1 MAIVTVSGE
10 TGCRTESLARLVA
23 HRLNFELITEAR
35 LDQLIADEFGSGASL
50 EGKAWRPA
58 ATLVLARL
66 ATEHHLV
73 VCGSGAEL
81 PLPSLPGLLRVRLM
95 AREAFRTSNLM
106 VESGSDRTQARA
118 ELRALDAARR
128 QLRNERLGRAKTAAS
143 HVDLILNA
151 ESLTEDAM
159 VGILEAAASSREL
172 VESGF
177 LSYAANAQIE
187 FQMRLQLARHG
198 IAPAGR
204 AALKRARFNH
214 ASEQLFANV
223 LDFYRIEWQYE
234 PRSFALQWDKDGRVT
249 EAFTPDF
256 YLPEFDLYIE
266 LTTMKQ
272 ALVTKKN
279 RKVKRLKAIYPHINI
294 QVFYQKDLQDLVFKY
309 GLSDRAPAL

>member
-35 LDQLIADEFGSGASL
+35 LEKLIADEFGSGASIT
-50 EGKAWRPA
+50 GKAWRPA
-58 ATLVLARL
+58 TTLVLARL

-73 VCGSGAEL
+73 VSGPGAEL
-81 PLPSLPGLLRVRLM
+81 LFPNFPGLLRVHLI
-95 AREAFRTSNLM
+95 AREAFRTGNVM
-106 VESGSDRTQARA
+106 VENGSDRARA
-118 ELRALDAARR
+118 RAALRESETARR
-128 QLRNERLGRAKTAAS
+128 RLRKERFGRATTAAGD
-143 HVDLILNA
+143 VDLILNA

-159 VGILEAAASSREL
+159 VSVIEAAAASRAL
-172 VESGF
+172 VEGGL
-177 LSYAANAQIE
+177 LSHAANAQIE
-187 FQMRLQLARHG
+187 FQMCVQLARHG

-204 AALKRARFNH
+204 AALRRPRFNH

-223 LDFYRIEWQYE
+223 LDFYRIEWHYE
-234 PRSFALQWDKDGRVT
+234 PRSFALQWDKDGKVT

-272 ALVTKKN
+272 ALVTRKN